1 MSLVLHV
8 DAATWRAHQDAVAA
22 ADPGIVPVAKG
33 NGYGFGLPRLAG
45 EVTRLGLD
53 CLAVGT
59 AEEVAAVRGG
69 AAESAAGGDGS
80 AAGGVRAEGSA
91 GAGGAAG
98 WQGDVVVLTPWRPG
112 NPVAE
117 SVLADPGVITTL
129 SRVEDV
135 AAVAAAH
142 PGARV
147 ILEVLTSMRRYGMRP
162 AEFRAAVAAAE
173 PLEIVGWTIHLPMI
187 GQHLGE
193 ATDLAT
199 AALSVCTAPLWV
211 SHLRAGDLDRLRQTF
226 HVDVRHRVGTEL
238 WLGAHDALHYR
249 AGVQD
254 VHDVGP
260 SERVGYWQR
269 RAGRRHHRLAIV
281 SGGTA
286 NGVAMQAPTAA
297 ASARQIARTVANG
310 VMEAGRMALSPYS
323 AGGRKLFFAEPPH
336 MQASLLWVPG
346 SVQVGDELEVTMRA
360 TTAAPDQIV
369 LD

>member
-8 DAATWRAHQDAVAA
+8 DGAAWRAHQDSVVAG
-22 ADPGIVPVAKG
+22 DPGIVPVAKG
-33 NGYGFGLPRLAG
+33 NGYGFGLARLAG
-45 EVTRLGLD
+45 EVTRLGLG

-59 AEEVAAVRGG
+59 AEEVALVRG
-69 AAESAAGGDGS
+69 SADEHEVRGS
-80 AAGGVRAEGSA
+80 ADEHDVRAGDAEHPGFE
-91 GAGGAAG
+91 
-98 WQGDVVVLTPWRPG
+98 GDVVVLTPWRPG
-112 NPVAE
+112 DAVAE
-117 SVLADPGVITTL
+117 AALADPGVITTL
-129 SRVEDV
+129 SRLEDV
-135 AAVAAAH
+135 AAVAKAH

-162 AEFRAAVAAAE
+162 DEFEAAVAAAE
-173 PLEIVGWTIHLPMI
+173 GLEIVGWTIHLPMI

-199 AALSVCTAPLWV
+199 AALSAYTAPLWV
-211 SHLRAGDLDRLRQTF
+211 SHLSAADLDRLRQTF
-226 HVDVRHRVGTEL
+226 HVEVRHRVGTEL
-238 WLGAHDALHYR
+238 WMGAHDALHYR
-249 AGVQD
+249 ASVQD
-254 VHDVGP
+254 VHDVAP

-297 ASARQIARTVANG
+297 ANARQIAHTVANG

-323 AGGRKLFFAEPPH
+323 AGGHKLFFAEPPH

-346 SVQVGDELEVTMRA
+346 SVRIGDELEVTMRA
-360 TTAAPDQIV
+360 TTATPDRIIV
-369 LD
+369 E